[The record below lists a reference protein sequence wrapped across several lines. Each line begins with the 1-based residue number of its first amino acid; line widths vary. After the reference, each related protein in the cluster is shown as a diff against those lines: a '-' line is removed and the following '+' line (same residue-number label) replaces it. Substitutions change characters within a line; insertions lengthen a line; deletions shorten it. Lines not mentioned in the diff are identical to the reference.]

1 MALPFPIS
9 ASQTDAKSPVDD
21 NLMDSIRLDLEYLD
35 SLFATGAA
43 IFTWNVN
50 GPLIRAR
57 GFRKALDTVPVF
69 GEFQPGFVRVNLK
82 RSGTSGNFRFDI
94 RRHTSPKTPIIG
106 IDHQYEGATT
116 SIAQVAP
123 ALATQNIT
131 RATSQILT
139 QSITVA
145 KGTLSIQSII
155 NLRPNVWRY
164 NLSSAPD
171 ADWVIGR
178 SILISGASN
187 AANNGTF
194 ILREVNNSGFPSVV
208 IENASGVAQTTAA
221 GSVQLQ
227 LFSYNYSN
235 PVSTQ
240 FVAGE
245 LVTMASH
252 TAGANNGQF
261 EIAKINSGGNN
272 IWIWNPT
279 GVVQGTAVGTADTNR
294 WKYGLLS
301 PASTTDFVVGER
313 ALMASHTTPAN
324 NGNFRITAVNLDTS
338 NVTVY
343 NPAGV
348 VQGGVAGT
356 INTNRWIYS
365 LPTDPTS
372 QVNVGDFLQLEGHT
386 NAANNGIF
394 DVRQVRRLLA
404 NNLVIYNEAGVVQG
418 GSAGFVRT
426 TRKVVRFSS
435 NQAANYTALTS
446 SVEIVGCPEGRYNYR
461 PNQQA
466 FQVLEVNRGGGSN
479 FNIVIDV
486 PLAASQP
493 SPAGYVMI
501 ESKSIFTSIPSVA
514 VDTTSLEQNQ
524 FIVASFTNIVP
535 GLIPANTALGLYLI
549 DVPLGGCEDLT
560 VTLH

>member
-43 IFTWNVN
+43 IFGFTLN
-50 GPLIRAR
+50 GPMSAYRTMK
-57 GFRKALDTVPVF
+57 KAQDFVPVF
-69 GEFQPGFVRVNLK
+69 GEFQPGFVRTALK
-82 RSGTSGNFRFDI
+82 TSGASGNLRFDI

-131 RATSQILT
+131 RSTAQIST

-155 NLRPNVWRY
+155 FIGENKWRY
-164 NLSSAPD
+164 NLSAAPD

-178 SILISGASN
+178 SVLISGASN
-187 AANNGTF
+187 ANNNGTF
-194 ILREVNNSGFPSVV
+194 QLLETNNSGFPSIVV
-208 IENASGVAQTTAA
+208 RNNAGVAQTTAA

-227 LFSYNYSN
+227 LFSYNFSN

-245 LVTMASH
+245 LVTMAAH

-272 IWIWNPT
+272 ILVWNT
-279 GVVQGTAVGTADTNR
+279 AGVVQGTAAGTADTNR

-301 PASTTDFVVGER
+301 PASTTDFAVGEK
-313 ALMASHTTPAN
+313 ALMAGHTTAAN
-324 NGNFRITAVNLDTS
+324 NGNFRITALNLDTS

-343 NPAGV
+343 NPNGV

-372 QVNVGDFLQLEGHT
+372 QINVGDTVQLEGHT
-386 NAANNGIF
+386 NTLNNGVF
-394 DVRQVRRLLA
+394 DVRQTNRLLA
-404 NNLVIYNEAGVVQG
+404 NNVVIYNESGVVQA

-426 TRKVVRFSS
+426 TRKLVKFSS
-435 NQAANYTALTS
+435 DQSAVYTTS
-446 SVEIVGCPEGRYNYR
+446 SFVELTQCPDSRYNYGDQKDMFR
-461 PNQQA
+461 
-466 FQVLEVNRGGGSN
+466 VLQVNRGGGAN
-479 FNIVIDV
+479 FNIVINA
-486 PLAASQP
+486 PLAASQAN
-493 SPAGYVMI
+493 PAGYVI
-501 ESKSIFTSIPSVA
+501 LEAKSIFTSTPSIA
-514 VDTTSLEQNQ
+514 VDTTSLEPNQ
-524 FIVASFTNIVP
+524 MLRQTFTNIVA
-535 GLIPANTALGLYLI
+535 GLIPAETPLGLYILEI
-549 DVPLGGCEDLT
+549 PVGISEGFS
-560 VTLH
+560 VTIH